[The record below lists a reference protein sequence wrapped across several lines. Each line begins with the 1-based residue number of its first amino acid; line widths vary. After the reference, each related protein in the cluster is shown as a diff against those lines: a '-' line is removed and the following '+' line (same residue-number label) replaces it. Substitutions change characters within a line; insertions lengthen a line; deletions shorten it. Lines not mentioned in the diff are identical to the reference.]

1 MEKKKFVV
9 PHVYIL
15 LLALILVF
23 SLLSYVIPSNV
34 YDYHDVVVNPETGQ
48 TRSVVDPETYHAVD
62 PTPVSLM
69 QFLTAVPRGMQ
80 ESAQIIFFI
89 FLVGGAIVGDGAV
102 DGFHLFRAHGEGL
115 GTVLHI
121 IGVVAHGH
129 DGGLYLL
136 YRTAEPLAAHALHAL
151 AFQHAVDIVVI
162 EAAAVRVHGALPQHD
177 AVGHAAVRPLGGV
190 LLRHAPVHIHGGVA
204 HFQQPLVLG
213 VGVLV
218 GVDHRV
224 GGGALG
230 EEILIRHRHH
240 PYPHLL

>member
-89 FLVGGAIVGDGAV
+89 FLVGGALAV
-102 DGFHLFRAHGEGL
+102 LQETRAIEAGRGRMIKAMKSKTLFNSTHPVSMLNEQ
-115 GTVLHI
+115 
-121 IGVVAHGH
+121 
-129 DGGLYLL
+129 
-136 YRTAEPLAAHALHAL
+136 AL
-151 AFQHAVDIVVI
+151 ASYFIIVSSK
-162 EAAAVRVHGALPQHD
+162 R
-177 AVGHAAVRPLGGV
+177 
-190 LLRHAPVHIHGGVA
+190 LLCGYG
-204 HFQQPLVLG
+204 L
-213 VGVLV
+213 
-218 GVDHRV
+218 
-224 GGGALG
+224 
-230 EEILIRHRHH
+230 
-240 PYPHLL
+240 